1 MLYSSAELFTWW
13 ASSPSYLLFFA
24 PYLHPYRQK
33 IDDTYVAVLYG
44 SPGEIHE
51 TAFTFSGK
59 APNITV
65 LEGNALLD
73 KRISNDTAILNYNS
87 TGQSVVSIGPD
98 IKLYLL
104 DKFEAYKLWVPA
116 LSCGGEGNVI
126 VKGPY
131 LVRNACIIGST
142 LHVSGDTNS
151 TVPVEVIAS
160 SKVSSVKW
168 NDEEISTTRSA
179 TGSLVGLIKFASPEV
194 DIPVL
199 SELEWV
205 RSSFRD

>member
-1 MLYSSAELFTWW
+1 M
-13 ASSPSYLLFFA
+13 
-24 PYLHPYRQK
+24 
-33 IDDTYVAVLYG
+33 
-44 SPGEIHE
+44 
-51 TAFTFSGK
+51 
-59 APNITV
+59 
-65 LEGNALLD
+65 
-73 KRISNDTAILNYNS
+73 
-87 TGQSVVSIGPD
+87 SIGPD

>member
-1 MLYSSAELFTWW
+1 
-13 ASSPSYLLFFA
+13 
-24 PYLHPYRQK
+24 
-33 IDDTYVAVLYG
+33 VVLYG

-65 LEGNALLD
+65 LRGNALLD
-73 KRISNDTAILNYNS
+73 KRISNDTAIFNYNS
-87 TGQSVVSIGPD
+87 TGQSVVSIGRD

-104 DKFEAYKLWVPA
+104 DKFEAYKFWIPA

-131 LVRNACIIGST
+131 LVRDACIIDST
-142 LHVSGDTNS
+142 LHISGDTNA
-151 TVPVEVIAS
+151 TVPIEVIAS
-160 SKVSSVKW
+160 RKVSSIKW
-168 NDEEISTTRSA
+168 NGEDISTTRSA
-179 TGSLVGLIKFASPEV
+179 TGILVGLIIFTSPEIN
-194 DIPVL
+194 IPIL